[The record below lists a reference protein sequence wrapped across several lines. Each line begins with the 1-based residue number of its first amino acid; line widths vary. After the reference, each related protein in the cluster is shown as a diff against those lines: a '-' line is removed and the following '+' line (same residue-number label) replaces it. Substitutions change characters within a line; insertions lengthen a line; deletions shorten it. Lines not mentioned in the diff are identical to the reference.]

1 MPNRTVLDGN
11 PTADV
16 QRLWKE
22 PAVDELQSESKPRI
36 RLKRPVDYVTWLV
49 AAALLA
55 GLTLTLVTNENY
67 RWGIVLEYFTTDTII
82 NGIWITLVL
91 TMASMVVGIVL
102 GIVLATMRSSS
113 QVPVSGLARLY
124 ITFFRGTPLLVQL
137 IFWFNLAALYPHL
150 SLHLPFTDI
159 SAPIDVNKALSPL
172 TAALVGLS
180 LNQAAYMA
188 EIIRGGFAAVGRGQL
203 EAAECLGI
211 HGFTKLRTV
220 IIPQAMPSIIPPT
233 GNQFIGMLKDTSL
246 VSVLGVADL
255 LQSAQTIYART
266 YETIPLLIVA
276 SLWYL
281 IMTMTLSV
289 PQAMIE
295 RRFSR
300 PTRTSRSARA
310 NSEGDRAETVEI
322 APKES
327 LL

>member
-1 MPNRTVLDGN
+1 MPNRTLLDGAAN
-11 PTADV
+11 ADV
-16 QRLWKE
+16 QRPWKE
-22 PAVDELQSESKPRI
+22 PAVQELESETKPRI
-36 RLKRPVDYVTWLV
+36 RLKRPIDYVTWLV
-49 AAALLA
+49 AAGILT
-55 GLTLTLVTNENY
+55 GLVMTLVTNENY
-67 RWGIVLEYFTTDTII
+67 RWQIVLSYFTTDSII
-82 NGIWITLVL
+82 NGIWITLML
-91 TMASMVVGIVL
+91 TVVSMILGIVL
-102 GIVLATMRSSS
+102 GIVLAIMRSSS
-113 QVPVSGLARLY
+113 QLPVSGLARLY

-150 SLHLPFTDI
+150 SFHVPFTNI
-159 SAPIDVNKALSPL
+159 SMPIDVNELLSPL

-203 EAAECLGI
+203 EAAETLGI

-220 IIPQAMPSIIPPT
+220 IIPQAMPTIVPPT

-255 LQSAQTIYART
+255 LQSAQSIYART

-281 IMTMTLSV
+281 IMTMTLSI
-289 PQAMIE
+289 PQSMIE

-300 PTRTSRSARA
+300 PTRTSKPSRP
-310 NSEGDRAETVEI
+310 NSGGNRPGAVET

>member
-1 MPNRTVLDGN
+1 MPDSTVLETGA
-11 PTADV
+11 TAEV
-16 QRLWKE
+16 QPPWKE
-22 PAVDELQSESKPRI
+22 RAMQELPSETKPRI
-36 RLKRPVDYVTWLV
+36 RLKRPVDYVTWVV
-49 AAALLA
+49 AAALLT
-55 GLTLTLVTNENY
+55 GLATTLVTNENY
-67 RWGIVLEYFTTDTII
+67 RWEVVLQYLTTESVI
-82 NGIWITLVL
+82 NGIWITLML
-91 TMASMVVGIVL
+91 TMASMVL
-102 GIVLATMRSSS
+102 GILLGVVLAMMRAST
-113 QVPVSGLARLY
+113 QLPVAGLARLY

-150 SLHLPFTDI
+150 SIQIPFTDI
-159 SAPIDVNKALSPL
+159 SAPIDVNRALSPL
-172 TAALVGLS
+172 TAALIGLS

-188 EIIRGGFAAVGRGQL
+188 EIIRGGFAAVSRGQL

-281 IMTMTLSV
+281 IMTMTLSI
-289 PQAMIE
+289 PQSMIE

-300 PTRTSRSARA
+300 PTRTSRSGRRSTAGGSQA
-310 NSEGDRAETVEI
+310 TVEV